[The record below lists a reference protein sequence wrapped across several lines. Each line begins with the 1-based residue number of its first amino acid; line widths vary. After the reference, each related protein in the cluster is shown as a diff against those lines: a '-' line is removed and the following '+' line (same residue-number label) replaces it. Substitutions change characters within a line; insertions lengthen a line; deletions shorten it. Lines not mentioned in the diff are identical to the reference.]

1 MKLFDD
7 VGNFFKKAA
16 KKTGTFLG
24 DVFEFT
30 TGAAAVS
37 AGAII
42 NIFGDNIVGDA
53 LEAIG
58 EEQFAKVSGGVQID
72 IDEGGNPVMAS
83 DTAWDDYYDEQI
95 VPIGDKIKE
104 TIDDISGKTEREE
117 QEQEQKEYVTKMA
130 DKNIDQANIRAES
143 IQEKAGQS
151 ALQYRIQARRQLDSF
166 RSGLANTGVAASGSS
181 GRRLDA
187 SMVNVEEDISTSL
200 TDTASVTKAIR
211 DQAIIDKDHALQTL
225 EWNQEAQADAEKQA
239 RLNAGFSAIG
249 LGINAAGFI
258 IGLL

>member
-1 MKLFDD
+1 MGFFDKLRKA
-7 VGNFFKKAA
+7 GKKIGSSFA
-16 KKTGTFLG
+16 GTFEKGVESLV
-24 DVFEFT
+24 DVAAIALDYT
-30 TGAAAVS
+30 AAVENPNNPGHLKDEIII
-37 AGAII
+37 GALIDP
-42 NIFGDNIVGDA
+42 GA
-53 LEAIG
+53 PL
-58 EEQFAKVSGGVQID
+58 D
-72 IDEGGNPVMAS
+72 IDTSIIGTEHRDKAEKFKEEFNPQEDFNEAMK
-83 DTAWDDYYDEQI
+83 TDEEKQI
-95 VPIGDKIKE
+95 
-104 TIDDISGKTEREE
+104 
-117 QEQEQKEYVTKMA
+117 EYVTDMA
-130 DKNIDQANIRAES
+130 DKNIEQANIRANS
-143 IQEKAGQS
+143 IQEKAGQA
-151 ALQYRIQARRQLDSF
+151 ALQYRIQASRQLDSF